1 MHVALG
7 YVGSC
12 KVLWCQQTWPPS
24 LSREMTKQVLVL
36 SYQWKCNVCT
46 VKQTNKT
53 KNESVRISHW
63 RSSSGYP
70 LSSASFW
77 ICCFPCCLFPPL
89 DLSLSLSVSLSL
101 SLFWWVG
108 IMWLSGELNT
118 RAEAATAQ
126 WIIDGNLGMT
136 RLGLLTS
143 LLHLTAGLTRQN
155 GGWRRK
161 GEGEEESIVW
171 LEDATCL
178 RLQVNYGWKENN
190 VQISIRIASHKGWEQ
205 IACCSQR
212 QSWTLIVHMI
222 NSHSTSPYCRY
233 SHSTLFLVDLF
244 VYCNCTSSMYSSES
258 WVKHLWQ
265 ERGSIILFFIC
276 WRDLLE
282 ENR

>member
-1 MHVALG
+1 
-7 YVGSC
+7 
-12 KVLWCQQTWPPS
+12 
-24 LSREMTKQVLVL
+24 MTKQVLVL

-77 ICCFPCCLFPPL
+77 ICCFPCCLSPSL

-171 LEDATCL
+171 LENATCL
-178 RLQVNYGWKENN
+178 WLQVNYGWKENN

-205 IACCSQR
+205 MQPE
-212 QSWTLIVHMI
+212 TKLDT
-222 NSHSTSPYCRY
+222 NSSHDKFPQHC
-233 SHSTLFLVDLF
+233 SHSTLFCSCVFFFGRF
-244 VYCNCTSSMYSSES
+244 VCLLQLHFLHVFPWRPSQTFVARTRIHYF
-258 WVKHLWQ
+258 VFHLLTGFVGG
-265 ERGSIILFFIC
+265 E
-276 WRDLLE
+276 
-282 ENR
+282 